1 MWQAPDLRSVE
12 TVRRAGLNRYTGSK
26 TALYD
31 VTEAIR
37 PTTIRPLVR
46 FEGSPGEF
54 RKRDFG
60 QVDVPRWTP
69 KAGN

>member
-12 TVRRAGLNRYTGSK
+12 TVRRARPKKYTGSK

-31 VTEAIR
+31 VLEAIR

-46 FEGSPGEF
+46 FEGSPREF
-54 RKRDFG
+54 RQGDFG
-60 QVDVPRWTP
+60 QVDVPRWTRQT
-69 KAGN
+69 GN